1 MTCSEISTNERTKPV
16 RNEKKGKFTK
26 NNFKKNKQINRQ
38 SRFRTMFASSMFP
51 KDSTYISASTMVA
64 LACSAATKR
73 SKLLS

>member
-38 SRFRTMFASSMFP
+38 SRFCTMFASSMFP

-64 LACSAATKR
+64 LTCSAATKR

>member
-1 MTCSEISTNERTKPV
+1 MTCSEISINERTKPV

-26 NNFKKNKQINRQ
+26 KNFKKNKQINRQ

-51 KDSTYISASTMVA
+51 KDSTYKSASTMVA